1 MKKYLLGI
9 VAFVMAIGFSAYTK
23 INVHH
28 PKKGFTSYPFVHL
41 AHTQGNNATDWVYRG
56 TQSGCASSDNYCK
69 AFFDE
74 SSQPAESANPS
85 DVSTRS
91 GLTTGDYQGN

>member
-1 MKKYLLGI
+1 MRKYLLGLCA
-9 VAFVMAIGFSAYTK
+9 VVLAIGFSAFTK
-23 INVHH
+23 VNVHH
-28 PKKGFTSYPFVHL
+28 PKKGFTSYPFVHI
-41 AHTQGNNATDWVYRG
+41 AHSQDNNATDWIYRAS
-56 TQSGCASSDNYCK
+56 QSGCVSSDNYCK

-85 DVSTRS
+85 NVSSLT